1 MLSAAAPLATG
12 FDAPPYLQDFRLS
25 QLPAG
30 SLLPI
35 VSAPALTWLLRPLL
49 CNVLLYV

>member
-35 VSAPALTWLLRPLL
+35 VSASAITRTYEPLA
-49 CNVLLYV
+49 C